1 MKQVGYGIIG
11 AGDSAALHAKA
22 LSALK
27 NAALVAV
34 YDRNTAAAK
43 RLAEEYGCEFCP
55 DFRTFLADS
64 RIQAVTIATPSGMHG
79 AAAIPSAEAGKHVF
93 CESRWISRLK
103 RRMRSF
109 KPATKTAFFFL
120 PFSSPASHVRC
131 NWSRTQ

>member
-11 AGDSAALHAKA
+11 AGNIAALHAKA

-27 NAALVAV
+27 NAELVAV

-79 AAAIPSAEAGKHVF
+79 AAAIPSAEAGMCFAKN
-93 CESRWISRLK
+93 RWISRLK

-109 KPATKTAFFFL
+109 RPATKTAFFFL